1 MKHFNKKKIINVF
14 LIIMAVMLVFPWSVF
29 SAQRMS
35 VSVDIANM
43 RSGPGKEHSEM
54 WQVEKYHPLIVVEK
68 KDNWY
73 KVKDFEGDMAW
84 IYNSLL
90 DNTSSVITI
99 KNECNVRSKPGMDG
113 QILFTVEKGIP
124 FKVLQKEGS
133 WIKIK
138 HADNDIGWIYKTLV
152 W

>member
-1 MKHFNKKKIINVF
+1 MKYFIQKHVIHVF
-14 LIIMAVMLVFPWSVF
+14 LITMTVMLIFPCAVF
-29 SAQRMS
+29 SAQRLA
-35 VSVDIANM
+35 VSVNIANM
-43 RSGPGKEHSEM
+43 RSGPGTEYPEM
-54 WQVEKYHPLIVVEK
+54 WQVEKYHPFIVIEK
-68 KDNWY
+68 KGNWY

-84 IYNSLL
+84 VFNSLL
-90 DNTSSVITI
+90 DNTPCVITV
-99 KNECNVRSKPGMDG
+99 KDDCNVRSKPGMDG

-124 FKVLQKEGS
+124 FKVLEEQGS